1 MSQFTQEDLVRY
13 LYQETSESKRAAIRA
28 ALLTN
33 EELRESFEKLLS
45 AQQNLGSTSYS
56 PSARSVDNILNYAA
70 KKQRHVPSL

>member
-33 EELRESFEKLLS
+33 EGLRESFEKLLS
-45 AQQNLGSTSYS
+45 AQQNLASASYS
-56 PSARSVDNILNYAA
+56 PSARSVDNILKYAA
-70 KKQRHVPSL
+70 KKQRHVQSL